1 MVLQCDACGNLLDP
15 LEPDREVGDAV
26 VSDEAKATGW
36 LINPRCKLDGAV
48 PEKRQTKHLYLR
60 LNALQEELRTWLA
73 SAEKGWSAN
82 CISIT
87 HSWLDKGLKPRGI
100 TRDLKWG
107 VPSTR
112 MPSVP

>member
-1 MVLQCDACGNLLDP
+1 
-15 LEPDREVGDAV
+15 

-36 LINPRCKLDGAV
+36 LINPRCKLDGTA

-60 LNALQEELRTWLA
+60 LDALQEEVKTWLA

-82 CISIT
+82 GISIT

-107 VPSTR
+107 VPSMLTLSALGL
-112 MPSVP
+112 SVP